1 MSAPESV
8 RDFYRGKNIFI
19 TGGTGFVGLCLLEK
33 IVRVLPDHGTIYLLL
48 RPKKGKDVS
57 ERLEEIKKNQIF
69 EIVLK
74 DKSVEEV
81 RYFEYIQ

>member
-19 TGGTGFVGLCLLEK
+19 TGGSGFVGICLLEK
-33 IVRVLPDHGTIYLLL
+33 ILRVLPDHGTIYLLM
-48 RPKKGKDVS
+48 RPKKGKEIS

-69 EIVLK
+69 EILLK
-74 DKSVEEV
+74 DKTVEQV
-81 RYFEYIQ
+81 RFAIFT